1 MFLNADQ
8 INPLPPYL
16 PIAQAERPRPPVRC
30 SRQLGGL
37 WWRGV
42 QREGKKETI
51 TVTHSLLH
59 LAAVMAAAAAG
70 SAAAIGDVIRLFN
83 DHSGV
88 PALWTP
94 GGGCPLSACPCVG
107 LGWAG
112 AVGVASLS
120 PSIERAPPPRP
131 APARPCCIHPCESV
145 WTQDVGRTVHA
156 NPTRDN
162 ARRALRAC
170 VHPSDHPMLDSRV

>member
-94 GGGCPLSACPCVG
+94 DGGCRLSACPCVWG
-107 LGWAG
+107 RVGQCG
-112 AVGVASLS
+112 AEWGCGSGGAILRAR
-120 PSIERAPPPRP
+120 ERAPPATACPPYVSQSGCRTD
-131 APARPCCIHPCESV
+131 AARKSLA
-145 WTQDVGRTVHA
+145 RS
-156 NPTRDN
+156 RDN
-162 ARRALRAC
+162 TRRASHRMHAPC
-170 VHPSDHPMLDSRV
+170 IRR

>member
-1 MFLNADQ
+1 M
-8 INPLPPYL
+8 
-16 PIAQAERPRPPVRC
+16 
-30 SRQLGGL
+30 
-37 WWRGV
+37 

-107 LGWAG
+107 LGWG
-112 AVGVASLS
+112 SGGSETVTEHRES
-120 PSIERAPPPRP
+120 PSAEPCPCPP
-131 APARPCCIHPCESV
+131 V
-145 WTQDVGRTVHA
+145 
-156 NPTRDN
+156 
-162 ARRALRAC
+162 LY
-170 VHPSDHPMLDSRV
+170 PSM